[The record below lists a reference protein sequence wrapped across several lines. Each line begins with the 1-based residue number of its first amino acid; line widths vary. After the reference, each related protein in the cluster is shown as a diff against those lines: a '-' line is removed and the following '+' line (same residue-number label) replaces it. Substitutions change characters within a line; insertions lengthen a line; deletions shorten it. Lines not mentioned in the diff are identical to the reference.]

1 MTVIHGRANLLE
13 AHVEEDGL
21 DDLRSVQEATE
32 NAIELTKTA
41 RDLSETMLSTEE
53 DVEPVSL
60 KHHLVTPV
68 ENARS
73 AFESAV
79 ITLEDKPPDVR
90 VWGNDLLEA
99 VFRNLVQNAIVHN
112 DKTAPRVR
120 ISTTEDEEMV
130 TVSVAD
136 NGPGIPDEQK
146 ETIFGKGEKGIDSP
160 GTGLGLYLVETLV
173 NRYGGAVHVE
183 DNDPEG
189 SIFIVELP
197 IVEA

>member
-60 KHHLVTPV
+60 KHHLVAPV